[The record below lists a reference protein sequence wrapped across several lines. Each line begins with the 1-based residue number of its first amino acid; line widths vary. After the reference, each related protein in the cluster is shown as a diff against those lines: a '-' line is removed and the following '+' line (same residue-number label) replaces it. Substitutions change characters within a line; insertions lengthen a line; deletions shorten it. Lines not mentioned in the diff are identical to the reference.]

1 MKYCFKEIKEDEVI
15 EFLLNP
21 FERAA
26 YFESYCILKL
36 QRNTLLDDFF
46 ITNEN
51 LKDSERIG
59 HVMYDRHLVMVIKP
73 ELLNKAVL
81 DNPCIKTINEYQEAL
96 REGILSRIE
105 TVKNERLEDI
115 MSQRKYKDLYDYYHN
130 LYNKEIIFSLLGT
143 KYFQVY
149 QTDETERVITDYVV
163 YVSRQSLMNDEIG
176 DCDIINS
183 FVDKLFEKDNFI
195 IHNVL
200 IPEMIKKAEEYV
212 AIGKFSLREQI
223 LIDFIESLKAKKPK
237 LLRIETKDGNSSV
250 CRPVIDCDG
259 TLLGSNGVDF
269 EDVKR
274 ATFVGKEI
282 YTKK

>member
-26 YFESYCILKL
+26 YFESYCILKF
-36 QRNTLLDDFF
+36 QRNMLLDDFF

-51 LKDSERIG
+51 LKDSELLG
-59 HVMYDRHLVMVIKP
+59 HVMYDRHLVMVVKP
-73 ELLNKAVL
+73 ELLNKAIL
-81 DNPCIKTINEYQEAL
+81 DNPCVKTINEYKAAL
-96 REGILSRIE
+96 KEGVLSRIE

-130 LYNKEIIFSLLGT
+130 IYNKQIIFSVLGT
-143 KYFQVY
+143 EAFQVQ
-149 QTDETERVITDYVV
+149 QTDETERFIAEFTTYVA
-163 YVSRQSLMNDEIG
+163 SENLMSDGIG
-176 DCDIINS
+176 DDDIINS

-212 AIGKFSLREQI
+212 AIGKFSLREQK
-223 LIDFIESLKAKKPK
+223 LIDFIESIRAKNPK
-237 LLRIETKDGNSSV
+237 ILRIETTGGISIL
-250 CRPVIDCDG
+250 CRPGINCDG
-259 TLLGSNGVDF
+259 TILGYNSIDF
-269 EDVKR
+269 EDVKTAR
-274 ATFVGKEI
+274 VMGKEI